1 MLSGAVTVAACPGGM
16 AERAVCRALSKN
28 SCLSADKRP
37 VPSAS
42 SASSAK
48 DAAENAEGATA
59 SRRPAGAVRPEAKA
73 AALPGGD
80 GMAGAS
86 AV

>member
-42 SASSAK
+42 SAK

-80 GMAGAS
+80 GMTGAS